1 MKVVKQIYLNAV
13 KIKQSFPYSEPRF
26 MMFEIRLNK
35 IKAKAYNPE
44 ASEFP

>member
-13 KIKQSFPYSEPRF
+13 KLKQSLPYSEPRF
-26 MMFEIRLNK
+26 MMFKILLNK

-44 ASEFP
+44 APEFP

>member
-1 MKVVKQIYLNAV
+1 MKVIKQIYLNAV
-13 KIKQSFPYSEPRF
+13 KLKQSFPYSEPRF
-26 MMFEIRLNK
+26 MMLKMGLNK